1 MGKATSGSGMIQRA
15 QNNALTLMNFHNQG
29 VMRAEF
35 QGSNRRG
42 FTVEF
47 LGFKSQR
54 KLEQALEG
62 GVLRIVE
69 SSITAVIATTDTV
82 KQKLRSYLDSHFLG
96 SQMHGNAH
104 RRISNALV
112 QSAYYDEVDGKP
124 GFASLIYSK
133 LGKGKGPSSF
143 VDFLLLHV
151 RGGTIGPKQGEWM
164 PVVND
169 ETNQGALAKVGDYGT
184 SKVFFLPS
192 KDGQKLYL
200 LRKIKGGGSTTLL
213 ATLVKSIQVPASL
226 TELDS
231 IAAERGALFERNF
244 DAAWKR
250 SESKVGAA

>member
-1 MGKATSGSGMIQRA
+1 MIQRA
-15 QNNALTLMNFHNQG
+15 QNNAVTLMNFHNQG

-35 QGSNRRG
+35 SSTTGRG

-69 SSITAVIATTDTV
+69 SSITAAIATTDTV

-104 RRISNALV
+104 RRMSNALV
-112 QSAYYDEVDGKP
+112 QSVYFDEVKVKP

-151 RGGTIGPKQGEWM
+151 HGGTIGPKQGEWLRINNRE
-164 PVVND
+164 ND
-169 ETNQGALAKVGDYGT
+169 PGGLAKVGNYG
-184 SKVFFLPS
+184 SSNVFFVRS
-192 KDGQKLYL
+192 KDGQKLFL
-200 LRKIKGGGSTTLL
+200 LRKIKGGNSTNLL

-226 TELDS
+226 TGLDS
-231 IAAERGALFERNF
+231 IAAERGVLFERNF

-250 SESKVGAA
+250 SESKAGAV